1 MHSPVDTLV
10 RMANDIGKFFRAQ
23 GEEKAIVGIS
33 NHIKLFWEPRMKKQ
47 IFAHLDEGGAG
58 LDPLTLKAL
67 QKLKADMHGKSTMAE
82 AQAAAALDQMAE
94 VGPDLVLGDGAAGG
108 AAPAGKV
115 AQPTQPQKSKVRGN
129 DKRART

>member
-1 MHSPVDTLV
+1 MHSPNATLV

-23 GEEKAIVGIS
+23 GEGKAIAGIS

-58 LDPLTLKAL
+58 LDPMTLKAL

-94 VGPDLVLGDGAAGG
+94 VGPDLVLGDGAGG
-108 AAPAGKV
+108 SASPTGKV
-115 AQPTQPQKSKVRGN
+115 PQPTQPQKSKVRGN

>member
-1 MHSPVDTLV
+1 MHSPADTLV
-10 RMANDIGKFFRAQ
+10 RMANDIGKFFRSQ
-23 GEEKAIVGIS
+23 GEEKAIAGIS

-82 AQAAAALDQMAE
+82 AKAAAEALAE
-94 VGPDLVLGDGAAGG
+94 VGPTVVRPPSSGG
-108 AAPAGKV
+108 GK
-115 AQPTQPQKSKVRGN
+115 G
-129 DKRART
+129 KRARA